1 MLSRDGDGDGDGDS
15 GWWVVVGRVKSG
27 GRWDGRDGMGYGMGW
42 DGLLH

>member
-1 MLSRDGDGDGDGDS
+1 MAMEMAIVGG

-27 GRWDGRDGMGYGMGW
+27 GRWDGRDGIWDGMGW

>member
-1 MLSRDGDGDGDGDS
+1 MLSRDGDGDGDS

-27 GRWDGRDGMGYGMGW
+27 GRWDGWTGWDGLEW